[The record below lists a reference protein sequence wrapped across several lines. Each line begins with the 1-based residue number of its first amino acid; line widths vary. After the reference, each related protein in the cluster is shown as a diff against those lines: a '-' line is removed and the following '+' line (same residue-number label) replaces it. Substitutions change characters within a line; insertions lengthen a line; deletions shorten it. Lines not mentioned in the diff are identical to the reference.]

1 MEIELPNGS
10 INAVTCGEGHPIL
23 IMHGGGLDHR
33 HMHDALEPVFEG
45 LSGWRRVYIDL
56 PGHGA
61 SVVDDSV
68 ICQDNVLKMI
78 STFANKVFEG
88 RKFAVIGESRGSYHA
103 MGLVHT
109 RPKDIIGMMLVV
121 ADNMPG
127 ATVDWRPKHQTLV
140 RLPEHD
146 TVGTSQEAR
155 ERFARLV
162 VQNSEILEKIELTK
176 VPAAKLAD
184 QQLAERIRAN
194 FNFSFDLSDPPT
206 PFEEPCLIVNG
217 RQDAMSGY
225 QDMIDAIEN
234 YPRATM
240 AILDCAGHS
249 LAWEQPELF
258 KVLTVN
264 WLSRM
269 KP

>member
-1 MEIELPNGS
+1 MEIDLPNGS
-10 INAVTCGEGHPIL
+10 IKAVICGAGHPIL

-45 LSGWRRVYIDL
+45 LSGWRRFYIDL

-61 SVVDDSV
+61 SLVDDSV
-68 ICQDNVLKMI
+68 NCQDDVLNMI
-78 STFANKVFEG
+78 SNFANIAFEG
-88 RKFAVIGESRGSYHA
+88 RRFAVIGESRGSYHA
-103 MGLVHT
+103 MGLVFT
-109 RPKDIIGMMLVV
+109 RPQDIIGMMLVV
-121 ADNMPG
+121 ADGMPG
-127 ATVDWRPKHQTLV
+127 ETVDWRPKHQTLV
-140 RLPEHD
+140 PLSERD
-146 TVGTSQEAR
+146 TVSASLEAR

-162 VQNSEILEKIELTK
+162 VQKPGILDKIEFTK

-184 QQLAERIRAN
+184 KKLAERISSN
-194 FNFSFDLSDPPT
+194 FNFSFDLSDPPA

-225 QDMIDAIEN
+225 QDMMDGLEN

-240 AILDCAGHS
+240 GILDCAGHS

-258 KVLTVN
+258 KALTVN
-264 WLSRM
+264 WLRRM

>member
-1 MEIELPNGS
+1 VEIKLPNGS
-10 INAVTCGEGHPIL
+10 INAVTRGEGDPIL

-33 HMHDALEPVFEG
+33 HMLDALEPAFED
-45 LSGWRRVYIDL
+45 LLGWCRVYIDL

-68 ICQDNVLKMI
+68 NCHDDVLNMI
-78 STFANKVFEG
+78 STFASKVFKGE
-88 RKFAVIGESRGSYHA
+88 RFAVIGESRGSYHA
-103 MGLVHT
+103 MGLVYT
-109 RPKDIIGMMLVV
+109 RPQDIVGMMLVV
-121 ADNMPG
+121 ADGMPS
-127 ATVDWRPKHQTLV
+127 ASVDWRPKHQTLA
-140 RLPEHD
+140 RLSEQD
-146 TVGTSQEAR
+146 TVSASPEAR

-162 VQNSEILEKIELTK
+162 AQNADILEKIELTK
-176 VPAAKLAD
+176 VPASKMVD
-184 QQLAERIRAN
+184 QQMAEKIRAS
-194 FNFSFDLSDPPT
+194 FNFSFDLSDPSA

-225 QDMIDAIEN
+225 QDMINRIEN

-258 KVLTVN
+258 KALTVN

-269 KP
+269 RP